1 MSDLYQSPE
10 EARRELNQK
19 TKLGGFNWG
28 ADWLTDR
35 VREGITWDPIT
46 QEYKK
51 EGAAFWLQPFGTSA
65 GYNAI
70 EEGKGKVRE
79 AESIKKVLDASPGLT
94 DAQLREQLG
103 DSGKLTSK
111 NVKGVVDEAVRTR
124 AEKPTPLQKHN
135 MELQNAAAG
144 RAATAAENTFELTK
158 LQYEKSDKRAAE
170 EFKLRL
176 EEMAANR
183 DIQAN
188 QLEYQKM
195 RDRRADQEYNER
207 MERLDRKDRQAMI
220 QNLAAGLASL
230 GAAFAL

>member
-1 MSDLYQSPE
+1 MSDLYQSPAE
-10 EARRELNQK
+10 IRRELNK
-19 TKLGGFNWG
+19 STKLGGFNWG

-35 VREGITWDPIT
+35 VREGITWDPET

-51 EGAAFWLQPFGTSA
+51 EGAAFWLQPFGTSE

-79 AESIKKVLDASPGLT
+79 AKSIEKVLDRNPGLT
-94 DAQLREQLG
+94 EAQLREQLG
-103 DSGKLTSK
+103 ESGKLTSK
-111 NVKGVVDEAVRTR
+111 NVKGVVAEAVRTR
-124 AEKPTPLQKHN
+124 SEKPTPLQQHT
-135 MELQNAAAG
+135 MSRQTNADI
-144 RAATAAENTFELTK
+144 RTATAAENTYDLTK
-158 LQYEKSDKRAAE
+158 LQYQKADKRAAE
-170 EFKLRL
+170 EFQIRL
-176 EEMAANR
+176 QEMAASR
-183 DIQAN
+183 DSQAA

-207 MERLDRKDRQAMI
+207 MERLDRKDRQAMM

>member
-10 EARRELNQK
+10 EALRELNKK

-35 VREGITWDPIT
+35 VREGITWDPVT

-51 EGAAFWLQPFGTSA
+51 EGAAFWLQPFGTSE

-70 EEGKGKVRE
+70 ETGKGKVRE
-79 AESIKKVLDASPGLT
+79 AKSIEKELDRNPGLT
-94 DAQLREQLG
+94 EAQLRAQLG
-103 DSGKLTSK
+103 DSKTLTGK
-111 NVKGVVDEAVRTR
+111 NVKGVVAEALRTR
-124 AEKPTPLQKHN
+124 AEKPTPLQQHTMTRQTKAD
-135 MELQNAAAG
+135 ERAAAAQEDSNRLLEKQLAATIAQG
-144 RAATAAENTFELTK
+144 EKSHSLALLQMADSRDSRAA
-158 LQYEKSDKRAAE
+158 D
-170 EFKLRL
+170 
-176 EEMAANR
+176 
-183 DIQAN
+183 
-188 QLEYQKM
+188 LEYQRS

-207 MERLDRKDRQAMI
+207 MERLDRKDRQAMM

>member
-1 MSDLYQSPE
+1 
-10 EARRELNQK
+10 
-19 TKLGGFNWG
+19 
-28 ADWLTDR
+28 
-35 VREGITWDPIT
+35 
-46 QEYKK
+46 
-51 EGAAFWLQPFGTSA
+51 
-65 GYNAI
+65 
-70 EEGKGKVRE
+70 
-79 AESIKKVLDASPGLT
+79 
-94 DAQLREQLG
+94 
-103 DSGKLTSK
+103 
-111 NVKGVVDEAVRTR
+111 
-124 AEKPTPLQKHN
+124 